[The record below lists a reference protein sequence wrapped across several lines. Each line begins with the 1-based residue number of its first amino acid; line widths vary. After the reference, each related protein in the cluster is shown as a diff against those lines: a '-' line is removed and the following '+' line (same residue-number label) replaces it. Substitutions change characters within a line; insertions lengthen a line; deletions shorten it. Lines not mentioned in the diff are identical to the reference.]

1 LFEKSN
7 QQLTRRQAGSGRLAD
22 ILHESGPAMQQAG
35 PSVIR
40 SISQRGL
47 LTHWRRA
54 SAGRC
59 IPDFGSFKLT
69 DSDHDRHQLL
79 FWHVVGSGYD
89 RVFRSLFQGNYVV
102 EGLGGNT
109 LLEVTRA
116 SFGPFQQYAF
126 ATLSDCADRRV
137 PIYSVISSEVSG
149 QPMDC
154 ERLLLPFGRDPGVVD
169 VVLASLQLVGNR
181 GSLDRRAVLA
191 HFVARCEFTYT
202 AAISEDTTEAALP
215 A

>member
-1 LFEKSN
+1 
-7 QQLTRRQAGSGRLAD
+7 
-22 ILHESGPAMQQAG
+22 MQQAG
-35 PSVIR
+35 PSVIK

-54 SAGRC
+54 SEGRC
-59 IPDFGSFKLT
+59 IPDFGSFTLT
-69 DSDHDRHQLL
+69 DRDHDRHQLL
-79 FWHVVGSGYD
+79 FWRVVGSGYD

-109 LLEVTRA
+109 VLEVTKA

-137 PIYSVISSEVSG
+137 PIYSVLSSEDSAG
-149 QPMDC
+149 RRIDC
-154 ERLLLPFGRDPGVVD
+154 ERLLLPFGRDTGAVD
-169 VVLASLQLVGNR
+169 VVLASLQLVSDG
-181 GSLDRRAVLA
+181 GSIDRRTVMA

-202 AAISEDTTEAALP
+202 AAISEDQTEAALP